1 MSLKIQ
7 SDLFE
12 QKQSELKKHFE
23 DYRKWCFS
31 ATKNPKVQPQKLQ
44 PPTCFPC
51 NDSFFVHT
59 GVKESSEGN
68 IAKNTRPELLI
79 IKLVEMCH

>member
-1 MSLKIQ
+1 MLKKEVDDLKMSLTNQ

-44 PPTCFPC
+44 PESFPL
-51 NDSFFVHT
+51 NNSQISLEFFSH
-59 GVKESSEGN
+59 
-68 IAKNTRPELLI
+68 L
-79 IKLVEMCH
+79 